1 MDDKFSNEHK
11 HKDKTASSLLYAAI
25 TVGLIIP
32 RILLI
37 PLFIILGVG
46 GNPAIFLLFIIAFAC
61 VGLILTAFYVR
72 AVRMKNYKKNE
83 AIKTNEEGKKTPDRR
98 FAIAAF
104 TLSFLGV
111 GFFYLVPITGLF
123 GILFLL
129 LMSIIMLPLGMIF
142 GIAALAIGRS
152 RSGRAGIAMSIAAIT
167 LPVIAAITYIILAN
181 NGYALIRFM

>member
-32 RILLI
+32 LILLI

-129 LMSIIMLPLGMIF
+129 LMSIMLPLGMIF

-152 RSGRAGIAMSIAAIT
+152 RSGRAGIAMSIAAIA